1 MKIVL
6 FDDVSYRH
14 FFPLTY
20 TRSTSDLRVGILKLR
35 QRLNLFLDNTDN
47 YLIVGDYLR
56 DIYHERHQD
65 WFINQLP
72 EDDIL
77 LVNTRTKINQEL
89 AKKILSLPLD
99 HYLSSQGELVAAR
112 LEVDEQSLAADQVE
126 SLLIGMRE
134 EKLEDD
140 LLWNWLWNLIAE
152 NGKYISQDFE
162 MVFNDKDNNFE
173 TEIGVTIL
181 NPYNVWIGEGVTIK
195 PGVVIDGSEGP
206 VVIDEGSLIMPNA
219 VITGPVYIGKKSI
232 IKAGATIYENTS
244 IGPVCKIGGEVEGCI
259 IQGFTNKQH
268 SGFLGHSY
276 LGEWVNLGAGTS
288 NSDLQNNYKPI
299 KVHSIH
305 HEEKIETGMHFLG
318 CLIGDHCKIGINS
331 TINSGS
337 VIGFGCNIYGET
349 MVKDF
354 IPNLRWGESGKLYG
368 YQKDKFF
375 ETVSMVKQRRGLSL
389 SESEKELYM
398 KLEHL
403 ESDNNN
409 KII

>member
-47 YLIVGDYLR
+47 YLIVANHLAS
-56 DIYHERHQD
+56 IYRERHQN

-72 EDDIL
+72 DDEIL
-77 LVNTRTKINQEL
+77 LVNTRTKINPEL
-89 AKKILSLPLD
+89 AKKILNLPLD
-99 HYLSSQGELVAAR
+99 HYLSSEGELVAAR

-126 SLLIGMRE
+126 SLLIGMRG

-140 LLWNWLWNLIAE
+140 LLWKWLWNLIAE

-162 MVFNDKDNNFE
+162 MIFNDKDNKFDME
-173 TEIGVTIL
+173 VGVTIL

-195 PGVVIDGSEGP
+195 PGVVIDGSGGP
-206 VVIDEGSLIMPNA
+206 VVIDEDSLIMSNA
-219 VITGPVYIGKKSI
+219 VITGPVYIGKKSV

-259 IQGFTNKQH
+259 IQGYSNKQH

-288 NSDLQNNYKPI
+288 NSDLKNNYKPI

-305 HEEKIETGMHFLG
+305 HEEKIETGMRFLG

-354 IPNLRWGESGKLYG
+354 IPNLRWGESGNLYG

>member
-6 FDDVSYRH
+6 FDDVSYRQ

-56 DIYHERHQD
+56 DIYRERHQD

-72 EDDIL
+72 EDEVL

-89 AKKILSLPLD
+89 AKKILNLPPD
-99 HYLSSQGELVAAR
+99 HYLTSQGELVAAR

-152 NGKYISQDFE
+152 NGEYISKDFE
-162 MVFNDKDNNFE
+162 MVFNDKDNSFDME
-173 TEIGVTIL
+173 MGVTIL
-181 NPYNVWIGEGVTIK
+181 NPYNAWIGEDVTIK

-206 VVIDEGSLIMPNA
+206 VVIDEGCLIMPNA
-219 VITGPVYIGKKSI
+219 VIKGPVYIGKKSI

-259 IQGFTNKQH
+259 IQGYTNKQH

-288 NSDLQNNYKPI
+288 NSDLKNNYKPI

-305 HEEKIETGMHFLG
+305 HEEKIETGMRFLG

-354 IPNLRWGESGKLYG
+354 IPNLRWGESSKLYG
-368 YQKDKFF
+368 YQKDKFL

-398 KLEHL
+398 KLDHL

>member
-47 YLIVGDYLR
+47 YLIVGDYLS
-56 DIYHERHQD
+56 DIYRERHQD

-72 EDDIL
+72 EDEVL

-89 AKKILSLPLD
+89 AKKILNLPLD
-99 HYLSSQGELVAAR
+99 HYLTSQGGLVAAR

-152 NGKYISQDFE
+152 NGEYISKDFE
-162 MVFNDKDNNFE
+162 MVFNDKDNSFDME
-173 TEIGVTIL
+173 MGVTIL
-181 NPYNVWIGEGVTIK
+181 NPYNVWIGEDVTIK

-206 VVIDEGSLIMPNA
+206 VVIDEGCLIMPNA
-219 VITGPVYIGKKSI
+219 VITGPVYIGKKSV

-259 IQGFTNKQH
+259 IQGYTNKQH

-288 NSDLQNNYKPI
+288 NSDLKNNYKPI

-305 HEEKIETGMHFLG
+305 HEEKVETGMHFLG

-354 IPNLRWGESGKLYG
+354 IPNLRWGESSKLYG
-368 YQKDKFF
+368 YQKDKFL

>member
-1 MKIVL
+1 MKRVV
-6 FDDVSYRH
+6 FDDESYRH

-20 TRSTSDLRVGILKLR
+20 TRATADLRVGILKLR
-35 QRLNLFLDNTDN
+35 QRINLFLNNDDN
-47 YLIVGDYLR
+47 YLVVADYLN
-56 DIYHERHQD
+56 DIYRERHPD

-72 EDDIL
+72 EDEVL
-77 LVNTRTKINQEL
+77 LVNSCTKITKEL
-89 AKKILSLPLD
+89 AERILALPLD
-99 HYLSSQGELVAAR
+99 HYLSCKGSLVAAR
-112 LEVDEQSLAADQVE
+112 LEVDEQSLAAEQVE

-134 EKLEDD
+134 EVIEEPV
-140 LLWNWLWNLIAE
+140 LWEWLWNLIAE
-152 NGKYISQDFE
+152 NGDYIKQDFDAL
-162 MVFNDKDNNFE
+162 FYDNDNKYDME
-173 TEIGVTIL
+173 TGVTVL
-181 NPYNVWIGEGVTIK
+181 DPYNVWIGEDVKIK
-195 PGVVIDGSEGP
+195 PGVVIDASSGP
-206 VVIDEGSLIMPNA
+206 VVIDEGALLMPNC
-219 VITGPVYIGKKSI
+219 VITGPVYIGKKSV

-244 IGPVCKIGGEVEGCI
+244 IGPVCKIGGEVESCI
-259 IQGFTNKQH
+259 IQGYVNKQH

-276 LGEWVNLGAGTS
+276 LGEWINLGAGTS
-288 NSDLQNNYKPI
+288 NSDLKNNYKPI

-305 HEEKIETGMHFLG
+305 HEEKIETGMRFMG
-318 CLIGDHCKIGINS
+318 CLIGDHSKIGINS

-375 ETVSMVKQRRGLSL
+375 ETVAMVKQRRGLSF

-403 ESDNNN
+403 ESDNKN